1 MNDGASAK
9 TLERPKRGRGRFA
22 WVAFCLALAG
32 SLFFAGIRSPQP
44 TSANHTASLAVAAV
58 TPEKLPTKAI
68 EEVALGDRVVGTNP
82 DRSEVEPTA
91 EPDSKTWRHVT
102 LWMTKGNGG
111 RLDIE
116 LLRPL
121 AWLEAQ
127 EATVGDTIHLDLEE
141 MGAHGPAVITAI
153 APCPEIKPGDGNV
166 VTGRFIH
173 QAAGNIVDLR
183 LANQSEATGVTDNHR
198 YWSVDRKQFV
208 PAGQLR
214 RGETLDTLHGRT
226 TVASVTSRPGNDT
239 VYNLEVH
246 NEHVYRV
253 GTVGALVHNSYIT
266 TSYGRYVRRVDNYKH
281 SLDPRHVKSAAREKA
296 GEVVSRKESGVPYDH
311 LTETRNDMASAKRH
325 IVNIKKHL
333 SDRNLS
339 KANRAIIEGE
349 LGELSNL
356 LDNAENILGELAR

>member
-32 SLFFAGIRSPQP
+32 SLFFAGMRSPQP
-44 TSANHTASLAVAAV
+44 TSANHAASLAVAAV

-91 EPDSKTWRHVT
+91 EPDAKTWRHVT
-102 LWMTKGNGG
+102 LWMTKADGG

-153 APCPEIKPGDGNV
+153 APCPEIEPGDGNV

-183 LANQSEATGVTDNHR
+183 LANQPEATGVTDNHR
-198 YWSVDRKQFV
+198 YWSVDRNPFI
-208 PAGQLR
+208 PAGKLR
-214 RGETLDTLHGRT
+214 VGETLDTLHGRT
-226 TVASVTSRPGNDT
+226 TVASITPRSST
-239 VYNLEVH
+239 EAVYNLEVH

-253 GTVGALVHNSYIT
+253 GTVGTLVHNN
-266 TSYGRYVRRVDNYKH
+266 YVRDAAHNAANYEGLKDQLRRGEDFVH
-281 SLDPRHVKSAAREKA
+281 GEELLEEALHGTAIPMIGAGTSRTLRDAQRLADTYGGNAADWAKV
-296 GEVVSRKESGVPYDH
+296 GGSSRTLYDGRKVEIH
-311 LTETRNDMASAKRH
+311 WCQ
-325 IVNIKKHL
+325 
-333 SDRNLS
+333 
-339 KANRAIIEGE
+339 
-349 LGELSNL
+349 NL
-356 LDNAENILGELAR
+356 LTGLRVEFKTKIQ